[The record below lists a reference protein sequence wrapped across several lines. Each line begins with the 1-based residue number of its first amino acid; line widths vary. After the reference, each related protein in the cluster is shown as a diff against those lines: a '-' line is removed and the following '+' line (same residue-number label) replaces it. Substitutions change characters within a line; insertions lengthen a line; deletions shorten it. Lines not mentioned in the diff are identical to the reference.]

1 MGTIEN
7 EAAVREALA
16 HYVAGMRGLR
26 VPAELGE
33 LLAMHGTC
41 EEDALRL
48 FVQRSFKDEGYT
60 YQKRL
65 MPSPSLFSEPVG
77 WLVADAIFLPGR
89 DVAKP
94 SKSSRAREP
103 HGAGESGVSSPGS

>member
-65 MPSPSLFSEPVG
+65 MQLMVPRPSG
-77 WLVADAIFLPGR
+77 
-89 DVAKP
+89 
-94 SKSSRAREP
+94 
-103 HGAGESGVSSPGS
+103 

>member
-26 VPAELGE
+26 LPAELGE
-33 LLAMHGTC
+33 LLAVHGTC

-65 MPSPSLFSEPVG
+65 MQLMVPRPSG
-77 WLVADAIFLPGR
+77 
-89 DVAKP
+89 
-94 SKSSRAREP
+94 
-103 HGAGESGVSSPGS
+103 